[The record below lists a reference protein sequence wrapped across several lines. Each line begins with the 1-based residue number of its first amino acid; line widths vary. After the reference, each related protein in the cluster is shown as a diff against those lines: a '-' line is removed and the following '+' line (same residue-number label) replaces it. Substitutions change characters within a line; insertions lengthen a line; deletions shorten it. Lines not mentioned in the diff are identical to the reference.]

1 MLLTDHRLVNLKE
14 HDIRRSIDIS
24 KLMGISKNIEKN
36 NFEFVVHVKGEYD
49 YKFMNENRD
58 VVIKHVMEIFKELTK
73 RELPIFGVHGKL
85 EIF

>member
-1 MLLTDHRLVNLKE
+1 MLLTDHRLVNLKD
-14 HDIRRSIDIS
+14 HDIRRSIDIT

-49 YKFMNENRD
+49 YKFMNGNRD
-58 VVIKHVMEIFKELTK
+58 AVIKHVMEIFKELTK